1 MHLYDIAYIEKGKA
15 LSKKNIQQ
23 GDIPVIAGGQTSPY
37 NHSVSNYDGNVITIS
52 ASGAYAGYVWYH
64 RTPIFASDCT
74 VIHSK
79 DESVFK
85 TEYIYEVLKAQQN
98 SLYTLQR
105 GAAQPHVYVKDLNNI
120 FIPKVP
126 IEKQEEII
134 QHVENIRTH
143 ADQLLDEGNR
153 NFEKVKQEIEK
164 FIIR

>member
-1 MHLYDIAYIEKGKA
+1 M
-15 LSKKNIQQ
+15 
-23 GDIPVIAGGQTSPY
+23 
-37 NHSVSNYDGNVITIS
+37 
-52 ASGAYAGYVWYH
+52 
-64 RTPIFASDCT
+64 
-74 VIHSK
+74 
-79 DESVFK
+79 
-85 TEYIYEVLKAQQN
+85 KAQQN